1 MTLQDLVESI
11 MTSVAKAQDEIEKQ
25 NLQHFSNYFDS
36 EGKPQMVTVRLPKH
50 EASAH
55 ESEQEELKVPV
66 LSLMQLNPVKIK
78 EMTVDFQI
86 SLNAVE
92 KIEQASDAESIDA
105 KSENNLLDTTDH
117 ELVKQKRQKRVLSTD
132 LFSKGFGSKSKN
144 RNAEVKITFE
154 SGEPPEGVM
163 KLNSHLLRLF

>member
-50 EASAH
+50 DASDH
-55 ESEQEELKVPV
+55 DSEQEELKVPV
-66 LSLMQLNPVKIK
+66 LSLMQINPVKIK

-92 KIEQASDAESIDA
+92 KIEQAADADSIDA
-105 KSENNLLDTTDH
+105 KSEN
-117 ELVKQKRQKRVLSTD
+117 LS
-132 LFSKGFGSKSKN
+132 L
-144 RNAEVKITFE
+144 I
-154 SGEPPEGVM
+154 
-163 KLNSHLLRLF
+163 HI